1 MVERN
6 DLDAYDKD
14 ADRYLG
20 EDRSAAIAAADV
32 SEREHFCQLLA
43 AKLNIETQVENRG
56 TPAFLKVPTC
66 E

>member
-1 MVERN
+1 MAERN
-6 DLDAYDKD
+6 GLDAYDRPL
-14 ADRYLG
+14 DRYLG

-32 SEREHFCQLLA
+32 SEREHFAIFSGQ
-43 AKLNIETQVENRG
+43 IELCGTGANRR